1 MSVFLECFKPLLI
14 GMPWVVNGFGLNL
27 NLLTWPKII
36 SLWAFFNRFGRN
48 FELLHGDRIGL
59 DGIISTAA
67 SAFSFHNQNVLF
79 RGGINPT
86 WSRND
91 AAEMFDTAY
100 ALNHIILGVDTTP
113 NSLCRLLSWETLET

>member
-14 GMPWVVNGFGLNL
+14 GMPRVVNGLGLNL

-36 SLWAFFNRFGRN
+36 SLWAFFDWFGRN

-59 DGIISTAA
+59 DGIISTVA
-67 SAFSFHNQNVLF
+67 SEFSFHCQIVLF
-79 RGGINPT
+79 RGSINPT

-91 AAEMFDTAY
+91 AAEVFDAAY
-100 ALNHIILGVDTTP
+100 ALDHII
-113 NSLCRLLSWETLET
+113 